1 MFKRSLRPLLFQL
14 DFRPRDSD
22 YLHHVLGATSLSCQR
37 YVCSVLMAQAKKGN
51 ARAAAKVLREFLDA
65 ESTEAVAWVGFAWGE
80 MCGRE
85 GDLSDGDVN
94 EALIHASRELAAQSG
109 QRA

>member
-1 MFKRSLRPLLFQL
+1 
-14 DFRPRDSD
+14 
-22 YLHHVLGATSLSCQR
+22 
-37 YVCSVLMAQAKKGN
+37 MAQAKKGN
-51 ARAAAKVLREFLDA
+51 ARAAANVLREFLDA

-94 EALIHASRELAAQSG
+94 EALIHASRELAAQS
-109 QRA
+109 RAARLERDIRSIGDIRHELSRADSVC